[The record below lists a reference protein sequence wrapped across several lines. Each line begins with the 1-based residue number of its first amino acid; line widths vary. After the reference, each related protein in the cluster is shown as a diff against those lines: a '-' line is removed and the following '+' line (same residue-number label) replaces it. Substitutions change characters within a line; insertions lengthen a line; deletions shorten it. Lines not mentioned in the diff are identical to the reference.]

1 MTLRELAQQVH
12 EANRAKGFY
21 EEYESMVGSIR
32 DRNYLEEI
40 DYMAFGQRIALIHSE
55 LSEALEAHRGR
66 RKFVGD
72 VHNRNNII
80 SFEGE
85 EFNSIFREL
94 VKDTWQDEIADAFIR
109 ILDFCG
115 ATGMDLDFHVRA
127 KLKYNKNR
135 PHKHGKEY

>member
-1 MTLRELAQQVH
+1 MTLKELAKEVH
-12 EANRAKGFY
+12 LANYEKGFY
-21 EEYESMVGSIR
+21 EDYEKLVDSISKA
-32 DRNYLEEI
+32 DHLIILENI
-40 DYMAFGQRIALIHSE
+40 KFGQALALIHSE
-55 LSEALEAHRGR
+55 LSEALEAHRTG
-66 RKFVGD
+66 KHFYGGG
-72 VHNRNNII
+72 NSNGNII

-85 EFNSIFREL
+85 EFNSIFREF

-135 PHKHGKEY
+135 PYKHGKEY